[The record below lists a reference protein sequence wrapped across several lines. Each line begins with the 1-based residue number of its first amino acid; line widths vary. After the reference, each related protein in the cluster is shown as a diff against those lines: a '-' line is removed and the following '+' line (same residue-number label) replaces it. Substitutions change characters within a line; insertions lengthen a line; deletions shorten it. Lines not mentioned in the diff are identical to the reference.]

1 MKKYAALFCR
11 SDSAYKKRES
21 WDVYDAERDARN
33 FKGGMPC
40 VCHPPC
46 RAWGVMSHMAFRNR
60 DWTQSENPRREEER
74 NLALFAVDVV
84 RKTGGIIEHPSGSK
98 LFKKHLPDA
107 GHLPD
112 EFGGFTIEIDQFDFG
127 HVAHKKTK
135 LYICGIQ
142 IASIPSLPPH
152 RTEQTDRSIA
162 GNVPGTTRCTQYQR
176 EYTPDAL
183 IDWFER
189 VLDLVTFNHVGWGV

>member
-21 WDVYDAERDARN
+21 WDVYDAERDARS
-33 FKGGMPC
+33 FKGGIPC

-46 RAWGVMSHMAFRNR
+46 RKWGVLSHMAHNARPGEKR
-60 DWTQSENPRREEER
+60 
-74 NLALFAVDVV
+74 LALWSIVQV
-84 RKTGGIIEHPSGSK
+84 RRNGGIIEHPSGSK
-98 LFKKHLPDA
+98 LFKKHLPDS

-135 LYICGIQ
+135 LYICGIGFKDLPVL
-142 IASIPSLPPH
+142 PSKRLDH
-152 RTEQTDRSIA
+152 TDRSIC